1 MGRCGGGL
9 SLEDCLLPSCA
20 WAHWHCQA
28 LTQPVEGPAPG
39 PAPAGL
45 PGPGG
50 GQRQETKAQ
59 SLPAQAPTP
68 WPAPGTEGPEPRGSP
83 GAKVAPRLC
92 LRRENPALPPPG
104 LPAMQRG
111 SPIVRRGGR
120 ERGEEPAAARLGFEP
135 KALCSQALPVA
146 CHHTGG
152 SVTAPVRG
160 HSGRGGA
167 GIEPGQ
173 LSGSPWEGA
182 ESPSC
187 SQPCSPACPPTRGQ
201 SSAAHSGSDKAR

>member
-1 MGRCGGGL
+1 MGVASLLRTASFHPALGHTGTARHLL
-9 SLEDCLLPSCA
+9 SLSRAQPPGRHPRASPGLAEGSDRRQRPSLCP
-20 WAHWHCQA
+20 
-28 LTQPVEGPAPG
+28 LRPPP
-39 PAPAGL
+39 PGL
-45 PGPGG
+45 PL
-50 GQRQETKAQ
+50 AQ
-59 SLPAQAPTP
+59 KDQ
-68 WPAPGTEGPEPRGSP
+68 SP

-104 LPAMQRG
+104 LPAMQRS

-160 HSGRGGA
+160 HSGRDGA